1 MECDHPISILLI
13 GSTGNGK
20 SSLGNFLLDPSD
32 EHIRRKKTFQTGT
45 TNKPATKA
53 LEYAYDRERN
63 PSLRVID
70 TPGLNEGIEEDH
82 LHMGQVLQSVKELKS
97 ITACVFCIKFNSRID
112 VQYKNTIKYYKKLEP
127 KLFERNVVIV
137 LTNFKTDK
145 HSVSMRETQRVNVDD
160 VKFNTQRDI
169 VKSAELSY
177 YPKVF
182 KIDSLPMSEEDRRT
196 SESCRSS
203 LLDYIKHKFRPL
215 SILLIGSTGSGK
227 SSLGNFL
234 LDPPSDEHIKDKKA
248 IFCTGRTSFPETQ
261 RVQYAY
267 DRDVH
272 PSLLVIDT
280 PGLNESASK
289 DLSHII
295 DLVKMLQEL
304 KAITACVFCIKFD
317 SKIDAQFKDTVA
329 SYHKLLPSLFE
340 GNVIIAL
347 TNFQTDGR
355 SVEKRVK
362 IGVDVDDIVRNTQE
376 EIVDSVNLTF
386 IPPVFL
392 IDSFPLSN
400 DERRTSLSCC
410 SSMLDYIK
418 QCLRPICTKELQVA
432 KTQLLKELDE
442 KEINQLDDEIF
453 MENMHLKE
461 VNEKVERVLDEIEQ
475 AQKQVTELRG
485 EIRSIKAELH
495 EKDSETMVTAKTW
508 NLQPSYKRY
517 RSQPLAESFE
527 ITAKYP
533 IVDYTRWDNG
543 HLTWKEFQWSRD
555 PGRANGKVESKRS
568 RNLHATVNLLTKKRI
583 KYKKDIEICKAKLSK
598 KEEELEVVMN
608 SIHKL
613 EEKHPLEIKHLNN
626 YIESRNERKEDLLT
640 DLISIEEADKR
651 LDELNTRH

>member
-1 MECDHPISILLI
+1 MECDPPISILLI

-32 EHIRRKKTFQTGT
+32 EHIQRKKTFQTGT
-45 TNKPATKA
+45 TNKPETKP
-53 LEYAYDRERN
+53 LEYAYDRRRN

-70 TPGLNEGIEEDH
+70 TPGLNEDIEEDR

-97 ITACVFCIKFNSRID
+97 ITACVFCIKFNSRIHVD
-112 VQYKNTIKYYKKLEP
+112 AQYKKTIKYYKKLEP

-137 LTNFKTDK
+137 LTNFKTDDC
-145 HSVSMRETQRVNVDD
+145 SVTMREFQGVNVDD
-160 VKFNTQRDI
+160 VEFNIQRAI

-196 SESCRSS
+196 SESCRTS
-203 LLDYIKHKFRPL
+203 LLDYIKQKFRPL

-234 LDPPSDEHIKDKKA
+234 LDPPSDEHIKKA

-329 SYHKLLPSLFE
+329 SYCRLLPSLFE

-347 TNFQTDGR
+347 TNFQTDER
-355 SVEKRVK
+355 SVKMRD
-362 IGVDVDDIVRNTQE
+362 IQRVDVDAIVRNTQE
-376 EIVDSVNLTF
+376 EIVDSGNLK
-386 IPPVFL
+386 PPVFL
-392 IDSFPLSN
+392 IDSLPLSKE
-400 DERRTSLSCC
+400 ERMTSLSCR

-418 QCLRPICTKELQVA
+418 QCLRPICTKELQVP

-442 KEINQLDDEIF
+442 KEIRQLDHEIK
-453 MENMHLKE
+453 MYLYKLYDGCNMRLKE
-461 VNEKVERVLDEIEQ
+461 VNEKVKKVFDDIQQATKLRREI
-475 AQKQVTELRG
+475 K
-485 EIRSIKAELH
+485 SIKAKLH
-495 EKDSETMVTAKTW
+495 EKDSETMVTVKTW
-508 NLQPSYKRY
+508 NVQVSCKRY
-517 RSQPLAESFE
+517 RRPPPAESFE
-527 ITAKYP
+527 IKAECP
-533 IVDYTRWDNG
+533 IVDVTRWDNG
-543 HLTWKEFQWSRD
+543 HLTWKEFQCSKD
-555 PGRANGKVESKRS
+555 TGCANGKVEGKWFRV
-568 RNLHATVNLLTKKRI
+568 LHATVNLLTEKRI
-583 KYKKDIEICKAKLSK
+583 KYKKDIETFKAVLPK
-598 KEEELEVVMN
+598 KEEELEV
-608 SIHKL
+608 SPFQDL
-613 EEKHPLEIKHLNN
+613 EKKHQLKIDDF
-626 YIESRNERKEDLLT
+626 IERKERLLT
-640 DLISIEEADKR
+640 DPISIEEADER
-651 LDELNTRH
+651 LDEQKGSVEN